1 MVYVPFVVVRRR
13 ALRRWRENPELPRP
27 TVEDTEIEWF
37 KLLDWLPPR
46 GDPAFRSFKNKFPPE
61 DRSRISR

>member
-27 TVEDTEIEWF
+27 TVQDTEIEWF
-37 KLLDWLPPR
+37 KMLDWLPPKN
-46 GDPAFRSFKNKFPPE
+46 DPAFRRFKNQFPPW
-61 DRSRISR
+61 DRGRISR